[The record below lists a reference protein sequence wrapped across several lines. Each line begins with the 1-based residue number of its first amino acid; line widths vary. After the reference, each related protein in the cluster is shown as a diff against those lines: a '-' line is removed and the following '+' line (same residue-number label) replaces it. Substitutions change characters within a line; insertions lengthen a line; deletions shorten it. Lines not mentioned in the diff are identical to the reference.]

1 MVLESTNLHGV
12 VGQNFVTGFIS
23 LLSSP
28 NYEVEKKMAALLMAH
43 PIRPTFEYRFEG
55 AADGRSLKMQRT

>member
-12 VGQNFVTGFIS
+12 VGQNFVTGFT

-55 AADGRSLKMQRT
+55 AADGRSLTMQRT